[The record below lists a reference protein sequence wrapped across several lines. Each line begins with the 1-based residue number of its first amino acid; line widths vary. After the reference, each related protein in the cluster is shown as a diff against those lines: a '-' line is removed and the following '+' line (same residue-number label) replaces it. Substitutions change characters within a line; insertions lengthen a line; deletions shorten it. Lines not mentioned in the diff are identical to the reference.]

1 MNTEEFRELIIQN
14 YKAAMQDCQIPC
26 GALAALNPA
35 EYYAFT
41 LYEQNKRRTQE
52 QGDSELLTRLN
63 NYIDK
68 EIESVTEEQKAH
80 CESLMLFHEGELEA
94 LRRVKKWLRS

>member
-1 MNTEEFRELIIQN
+1 
-14 YKAAMQDCQIPC
+14 MQDCQIPS
-26 GALAALNPA
+26 GALASLNPA

-41 LYEQNKRRTQE
+41 LYEQLKRKE
-52 QGDSELLTRLN
+52 QGPNDSKLLTRLK